1 MLNKADLAKEAERLL
16 KDQYLE
22 YALDAIRKDTCEALL
37 TADAADTNQIIR
49 LQARAAIVDEIRN
62 QLETYIQDM
71 KVTERRGFA

>member
-37 TADAADTNQIIR
+37 TADVSRHKPDHTIAGQS
-49 LQARAAIVDEIRN
+49 RN
-62 QLETYIQDM
+62 CG
-71 KVTERRGFA
+71 RNP